1 MIKLICICYLERR
14 RESFL
19 EAIEKL
25 FHLEEHG
32 TNVKTEIIAGIT
44 TFLAMAYILAVNPSI
59 LGNVMDANGVFVAT
73 ALASALATFLMA
85 FLANYPIALSAGLGL
100 NAYFAF
106 TVCLSELKDVP
117 DPWTIALTAVFVE
130 GIIFIL
136 MSFFKF
142 REAIVNGIPQ
152 NLKFGITAG
161 IGLFITI
168 IGMKGA
174 GIVIADESTLLGLGS
189 FSSPEVVLCLIGLMI
204 IVILQH
210 YQITGAIMIGILG
223 TWALG
228 MIAQLTGWYEGLSL
242 FPSFADGLHLDGIK
256 NTAFHLNFSWAGS
269 HIIQFVAIVFS
280 FLFVDLFD
288 TVGTVVGVADKANL
302 LNKDGTLPRA
312 GRVLMSDAVGTT
324 IGALLGT
331 STVTSF
337 VESSAGVAAGGR
349 TGLTSATTGTL
360 FLLALFLAPIFLAIP
375 TFATSAALIYVGM
388 LMMSS
393 VTKMKFEGDA
403 ADAIGGFLAIAAMPL
418 TYSIANGI
426 MFGVMSWV
434 IVKVCCGKVKDVSP
448 IMWVIFVLF
457 ALRILTLVTNFM

>member
-1 MIKLICICYLERR
+1 MSVMDTFNDTLER
-14 RESFL
+14 
-19 EAIEKL
+19 L
-25 FHLEEHG
+25 FQLKERG
-32 TNVKTEIIAGIT
+32 TTVRTEIVAGLT

-85 FLANYPIALSAGLGL
+85 FIANYPIALSAGLGL

-106 TVCLSELKDVP
+106 TVCLGELKDVP

-130 GIIFIL
+130 GLIFIL

-142 REAIVNGIPQ
+142 REKIVNGIPQ
-152 NLKFGITAG
+152 NLKLGITAG

-168 IGMKGA
+168 IALKGA

-189 FSSPEVVLCLIGLMI
+189 FSSPEVVLCLVGFV
-204 IVILQH
+204 VIAVLTH
-210 YQITGAIMIGILG
+210 FEITGAILIGILI

-228 MIAQLTGWYEGLSL
+228 MIAQLAGWYEGLSL
-242 FPSFADGLHLDGIK
+242 FPTFAEGLHLDAIK
-256 NTAFHLNFSWAGS
+256 NTAFHLNFSWAGQ
-269 HIIQFVAIVFS
+269 HLVEFLAIVLS
-280 FLFVDLFD
+280 FLYVDLFD
-288 TVGTVVGVADKANL
+288 TVGTVVGVADQAGL
-302 LNKDGTLPRA
+302 LDKDGNLPRA
-312 GRVLMSDAVGTT
+312 GAVLMSDAIGTT
-324 IGALLGT
+324 AGALLGT

-337 VESSAGVAAGGR
+337 VESSAGVAAGGK
-349 TGLTSATTGTL
+349 TGLTSATTGTM
-360 FLLALFLAPIFLAIP
+360 FLVALFLGPIFLAIP
-375 TFATSAALIYVGM
+375 TFATSAALLYVGM

-393 VTKMKFEGDA
+393 VTKMKFDGDI
-403 ADAIGGFLAIAAMPL
+403 ADSVGGFMAIAMMPL

-426 MFGVMSWV
+426 MFGIMSWV
-434 IVKVCCGKVKDVSP
+434 IIKVCTGKAKDVSP

>member
-1 MIKLICICYLERR
+1 M
-14 RESFL
+14 
-19 EAIEKL
+19 EKL

-228 MIAQLTGWYEGLSL
+228 MIAQLTGWYDGLSM

-256 NTAFHLNFSWAGS
+256 NTAFHLNFSWAGQ

-302 LNKDGTLPRA
+302 LNEDGTLPRA

-324 IGALLGT
+324 VGALLGT

-403 ADAIGGFLAIAAMPL
+403 ADAIGGF
-418 TYSIANGI
+418 
-426 MFGVMSWV
+426 
-434 IVKVCCGKVKDVSP
+434 
-448 IMWVIFVLF
+448 
-457 ALRILTLVTNFM
+457 

>member
-1 MIKLICICYLERR
+1 
-14 RESFL
+14 
-19 EAIEKL
+19 
-25 FHLEEHG
+25 
-32 TNVKTEIIAGIT
+32 
-44 TFLAMAYILAVNPSI
+44 
-59 LGNVMDANGVFVAT
+59 
-73 ALASALATFLMA
+73 
-85 FLANYPIALSAGLGL
+85 
-100 NAYFAF
+100 
-106 TVCLSELKDVP
+106 
-117 DPWTIALTAVFVE
+117 
-130 GIIFIL
+130 
-136 MSFFKF
+136 
-142 REAIVNGIPQ
+142 
-152 NLKFGITAG
+152 
-161 IGLFITI
+161 
-168 IGMKGA
+168 
-174 GIVIADESTLLGLGS
+174 
-189 FSSPEVVLCLIGLMI
+189 
-204 IVILQH
+204 
-210 YQITGAIMIGILG
+210 MIGILG

-228 MIAQLTGWYEGLSL
+228 MIAQLTGWYDGLSM

-256 NTAFHLNFSWAGS
+256 NTAFHLNFSWAGQ

-302 LNKDGTLPRA
+302 LNEDGTLPRA

-324 IGALLGT
+324 VGALLGT